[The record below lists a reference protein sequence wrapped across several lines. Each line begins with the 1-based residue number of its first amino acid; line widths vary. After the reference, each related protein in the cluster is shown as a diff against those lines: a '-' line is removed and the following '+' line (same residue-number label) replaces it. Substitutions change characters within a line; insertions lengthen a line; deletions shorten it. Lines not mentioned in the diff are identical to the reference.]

1 MVDGRGS
8 GGKAQAV
15 TTRISKPDRSPSS
28 SNNTES
34 VFKAPFAILSI
45 RSNAVME
52 GGGGGAL
59 LEQLLDCVS
68 LCSPSLSNSARV
80 LFSFLVHLFLEDLP
94 LAVARSREVIQ

>member
-34 VFKAPFAILSI
+34 VFKAPFAILII

-52 GGGGGAL
+52 GGGAL
-59 LEQLLDCVS
+59 LEQLLDCES